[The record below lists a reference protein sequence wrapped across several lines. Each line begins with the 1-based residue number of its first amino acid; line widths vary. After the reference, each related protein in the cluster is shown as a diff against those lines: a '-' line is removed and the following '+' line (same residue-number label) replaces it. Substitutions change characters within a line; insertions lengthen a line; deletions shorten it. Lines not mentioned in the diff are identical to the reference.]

1 MHMKNSRKIPVM
13 YLPLAHT
20 IYSFGTKEIIAD
32 NNKLLAKENPTSK
45 ADIDGNHLQPK
56 STKVSIPMTN

>member
-13 YLPLAHT
+13 YLPLAHK
-20 IYSFGTKEIIAD
+20 IYSFETKEIIA
-32 NNKLLAKENPTSK
+32 NNKLLAKENLTSK